1 MKSNSES
8 CQQWYQKMKADPD
21 RYRQYKL
28 RKKLQMRRYRS
39 HGSHT
44 RETTRETQQEEP
56 ILRNDNAEMDEVV
69 SQQDTQSDWLRVD
82 HESY

>member
-28 RKKLQMRRYRS
+28 RKKLQMRRYRN
-39 HGSHT
+39 GSHQ
-44 RETTRETQQEEP
+44 RETTRETQQEDP
-56 ILRNDNAEMDEVV
+56 VIRQHDAEMDAVD
-69 SQQDTQSDWLRVD
+69 SGQDTRSDWLQVD

>member
-8 CQQWYQKMKADPD
+8 CQQWYVKMKNDPD

-28 RKKLQMRRYRS
+28 RKKLQMRRYRN
-39 HGSHT
+39 GSHQ
-44 RETTRETQQEEP
+44 RETERETQREEP
-56 ILRNDNAEMDEVV
+56 VIRQHDAKMDAVD
-69 SQQDTQSDWLRVD
+69 SGQDTRSDWLQVD

>member
-8 CQQWYQKMKADPD
+8 CQQWYVKMKNDPD

-28 RKKLQMRRYRS
+28 RKKLQMRRYRN
-39 HGSHT
+39 GSHQ

-56 ILRNDNAEMDEVV
+56 VIRQHDAPLDEVGDR
-69 SQQDTQSDWLRVD
+69 QDTRSDWLQVD